1 MKVQELRQLLSA
13 SDRENLEK
21 ALVET
26 YKQLRKGQKEEFD
39 SLLTDILQGK
49 TVEKKAVEEAVPFE
63 ELERQITE
71 FLENAY
77 AQNYFAPNRVIPKS
91 QRPKW
96 RFMVKNYIKELE
108 RVSSESDYYSRSV
121 KLLTDLYKLICQA
134 CNYYL
139 FSTDD
144 PFRSIGW
151 EQQDFFGLL
160 VGKTF
165 AAGYSQ
171 EDISSLLLLAAT
183 GGLSRESLHI
193 QQELVLLGELKTSD
207 VKCIALEE
215 ARKLVDERIQKLTE
229 LKAEYKERK
238 GLV

>member
-1 MKVQELRQLLSA
+1 MSPT
-13 SDRENLEK
+13 EK
-21 ALVET
+21 IWNET
-26 YKQLRKGQKEEFD
+26 YKQLRKGQKEDFD

-63 ELERQITE
+63 ELERQVTE

-151 EQQDFFGLL
+151 EQQDF
-160 VGKTF
+160 
-165 AAGYSQ
+165 
-171 EDISSLLLLAAT
+171 LACWS
-183 GGLSRESLHI
+183 GRPLR
-193 QQELVLLGELKTSD
+193 Q
-207 VKCIALEE
+207 
-215 ARKLVDERIQKLTE
+215 
-229 LKAEYKERK
+229 
-238 GLV
+238 